1 VNLPILIAWRY
12 VRRPTDRLVSAAG
25 LTSLLGLVIGV
36 MALVIAMALMTGY
49 RLDLERKLLGGN
61 AEIFLYPVRGEIDDL
76 PSVLTRV
83 RAVEGVAEASPVIFQ
98 HGLISSE
105 SVPSGEQITLKGI
118 EPSRTK
124 HSAVLRRILGTHDG
138 FARDGEPGVAVG
150 ESLAKRLQLEEG
162 SPVTITVP
170 SRSSGTFLPRA
181 ATFVVSSVYR
191 TGFHQFDSAWIF
203 LDIEDARA
211 LTNMGE
217 TANLVE
223 FHLVPAADL
232 EGVATAVARV
242 TSNEF
247 AVVTWKDMNQQLFSL
262 LKLQQF
268 ALFIVLGL
276 IVFVSMFNIV
286 STLVMT
292 VHEKRQEIGILGSM
306 GATPG
311 FVRRVFVSYGMIVGF
326 AGTLTGLLF
335 GSLICWILTRYE
347 LVSFGPEIA
356 EVYFVSSIPFVT
368 KPFDLGVIAA
378 FTMTISLLAILVPSF
393 RASRLTPIDALRH
406 E

>member
-1 VNLPILIAWRY
+1 MSLAFHIAWRY

-36 MALVIAMALMTGY
+36 TALVIAMALMTGY

-61 AEIFLYPVRGEIDDL
+61 AEIFLYPVGGEIDDL
-76 PSVLTRV
+76 DELLSSV
-83 RAVEGVAEASPVIFQ
+83 RAIEGVAEASPVIFQ

-105 SVPSGEQITLKGI
+105 EMPSGEQITLKGI
-118 EPSRTK
+118 EPVRAE
-124 HSAVLRRILGTHDG
+124 HSEIIRRILGE
-138 FARDGEPGVAVG
+138 RDSFTRGGEPGVAVG
-150 ESLAKRLQLEEG
+150 QVLAGRLRLEAG
-162 SPVTITVP
+162 TPVTLTVP

-181 ATFVVSSVYR
+181 ATFVVSNVYR
-191 TGFHQFDSAWIF
+191 TGFHQFDSTWIF
-203 LDIEDARA
+203 LDIEEARV
-211 LTNMGE
+211 LTGLSG

-223 FHLVPAADL
+223 FHLVRGADVDRTAAAISR
-232 EGVATAVARV
+232 ATE
-242 TSNEF
+242 NHF
-247 AVVTWKDMNQQLFSL
+247 AVVTWKEMNQQLFSL

-311 FVRRVFVSYGMIVGF
+311 FVRSVFVSYGLIVG
-326 AGTLTGLLF
+326 ASGTLTGLAL
-335 GSLICWILTRYE
+335 GSIASWILTKYE
-347 LVSFGPEIA
+347 LISFGPEIA

-378 FTMTISLLAILVPSF
+378 FTLTISLLASLVPSI